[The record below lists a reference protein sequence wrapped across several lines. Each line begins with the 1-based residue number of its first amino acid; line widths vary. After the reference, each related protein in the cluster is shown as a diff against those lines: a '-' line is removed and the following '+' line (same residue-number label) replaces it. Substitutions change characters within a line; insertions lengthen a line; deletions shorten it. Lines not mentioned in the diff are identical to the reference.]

1 VAIRADL
8 WPPDEQQS
16 AFMRSVGLQLE
27 AMSPQEVRGHLDLD
41 AAHHQPFGIVHGG
54 VYCAA
59 VEAAA
64 SMGAAVTAAERGLAT
79 TGVNNNTHFI
89 RAIERGRLEVVASPI
104 QQGGTQQLWEVRI
117 TDEQGR
123 MVATGQVRFQNI
135 PMPAEPRPPERV
147 R

>member
-1 VAIRADL
+1 MSIRRDL
-8 WPPDEQQS
+8 WPLDEDQS
-16 AFMRSVGLQLE
+16 AFMQSVGLQLE
-27 AMSPQEVRGHLDLD
+27 VMSTEEVRGYLDLD

-64 SMGAAVTAAERGLAT
+64 SMGAAMTAAERGLAT

-89 RAIERGRLEVVASPI
+89 RTVVGGRLDVVATPI

-117 TDEQGR
+117 TDDQGR
-123 MVATGQVRFQNI
+123 VVALGQVRLQNI
-135 PMPAEPRPPERV
+135 PIPG
-147 R
+147 